1 MAGAAKDD
9 YLLRQVQL
17 VIEAIANAL
26 TKASAGDLVRA
37 KQDVAAASNQ
47 LLGGRAALLDRL
59 DAATAAQLIND
70 PDVIGGYAEVARA
83 QAELAG
89 LEGNAPRQEQLQRR
103 SGVLRAQA
111 ESRRRS

>member
-17 VIEAIANAL
+17 VIEQLAKAL
-26 TKASAGDLVRA
+26 GKVSAGDMVQA
-37 KQDVAAASNQ
+37 KQDIAEASNQ
-47 LLGGRAALLDRL
+47 LLGGRSALLDRL

-70 PDVIGGYAEVARA
+70 PDVIGGYAEVAKALATIA
-83 QAELAG
+83 QAE
-89 LEGNAPRQEQLQRR
+89 GNSVREEQLTKRA
-103 SGVLRAQA
+103 GVLRAQA

>member
-17 VIEAIANAL
+17 VIDQLTNAL
-26 TKASAGDLVRA
+26 AKVAAGDMVQG
-37 KQDVAAASNQ
+37 KKDVAEAANQ
-47 LLGGRAALLDRL
+47 LLGGRSALLDRL

-70 PDVIGGYAEVARA
+70 PDVIGGYAEVAKA
-83 QAELAG
+83 LATIAG
-89 LEGNAPRQEQLQRR
+89 LEGNAAREEQLNKR

>member
-17 VIEAIANAL
+17 VIDQLTHAL
-26 TKASAGDLVRA
+26 AKASAGDMVQA
-37 KQDVAAASNQ
+37 KQDISEAANQ
-47 LLGGRAALLDRL
+47 LLGGRSALLDRL
-59 DAATAAQLIND
+59 DATTAAQLIND

-83 QAELAG
+83 LAEIAR
-89 LEGNAPRQEQLQRR
+89 LEGNSARQEQLVKRA
-103 SGVLRAQA
+103 GVLRAQA